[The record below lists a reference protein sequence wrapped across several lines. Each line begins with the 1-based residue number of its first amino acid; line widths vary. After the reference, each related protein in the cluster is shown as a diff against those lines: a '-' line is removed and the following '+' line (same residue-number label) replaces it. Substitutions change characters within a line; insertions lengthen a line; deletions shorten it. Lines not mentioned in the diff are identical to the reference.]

1 MGKKGEVSWAPAS
14 GSYFTRE
21 FINHTSNS
29 QESLLGIFRA
39 LKPNAR
45 RAVLKYNFFD
55 PKSRATI
62 GQTTCCESNTDQL
75 DFRKVTMNELV
86 RGVCDDNGNIEEIF
100 TFDRPIHVPVFVSQ
114 EGSVELQQKTEQE
127 EVVDTKDKIPLSF
140 EQWRNRQF
148 RKSLGIGRMEGRMYK
163 HFTAWLKD
171 NSEKYRRVMPSEQP
185 SNI

>member
-45 RAVLKYNFFD
+45 RAVPKYNLFD

-75 DFRKVTMNELV
+75 DFRKVTMNDLV
-86 RGVCDDNGNIEEIF
+86 RGVCDENGNIEEKF
-100 TFDRPIHVPVFVSQ
+100 TFDRPIDAPVFVSQ
-114 EGSVELQQKTEQE
+114 EGGVELQQKTEQE
-127 EVVDTKDKIPLSF
+127 EVVDTKDKIPISF
-140 EQWRNRQF
+140 DEWKDSTS
-148 RKSLGIGRMEGRMYK
+148 RKTLGITGRIKYK
-163 HFTAWLKD
+163 HFKEW
-171 NSEKYRRVMPSEQP
+171 
-185 SNI
+185 